1 MKPIALLVL
10 PFVLGA
16 CATSSH
22 SSLANPRVVR
32 AASDA
37 QRSVLVE
44 RVKALAG
51 TWEGKADEGVLQNVF
66 SVGSGG
72 SAVREIMFPGTPH
85 EMTNMYH
92 MDGDSLV
99 MTHYCA
105 MGNQPRMRASV
116 GPNPDEIRFEF
127 DGVSNLRA
135 PDEMYMGSMTLT
147 IIDQDH
153 IRETWQ
159 HYVKGVKGDPTVFE
173 LTRKR

>member
-1 MKPIALLVL
+1 MKPALLVL

-16 CATSSH
+16 CATSSY
-22 SSLANPRVVR
+22 SSLTNPRVVR
-32 AASDA
+32 AANDA
-37 QRSVLVE
+37 QKNVLVE
-44 RVKALAG
+44 RVKTLAG
-51 TWEGKADEGVLQNVF
+51 TWEGDGASEGPQVTTF
-66 SVGSGG
+66 SVCSAG

-105 MGNQPRMRASV
+105 MGNQPRMRATV
-116 GPNPDEIRFEF
+116 GPNPNELRFEF
-127 DGVSNLRA
+127 DGVTNLRK

-147 IIDQDH
+147 IVDQDH